1 MITKTDLMRLFVNQR
16 MKIASL
22 ILLFFCFTANG
33 MTAEEFL
40 KYCEDNNIKNCKVIQ
55 HAPGENVVNHND
67 FHSPC
72 EKGEKTCIDTS
83 KKDKIA
89 MYCKSGDADC

>member
-1 MITKTDLMRLFVNQR
+1 MRIV
-16 MKIASL
+16 SL

-33 MTAEEFL
+33 MTTKEFL
-40 KYCEDNNIKNCKVIQ
+40 DYCREHSLKCTVNDEH
-55 HAPGENVVNHND
+55 HAPGEVVND
-67 FHSPC
+67 IHSPC

-89 MYCKSGDADC
+89 MYCKSKDENC

>member
-16 MKIASL
+16 MKIVSL

-33 MTAEEFL
+33 MTTKEFL
-40 KYCEDNNIKNCKVIQ
+40 DYCREHSLKCTVNDEH
-55 HAPGENVVNHND
+55 HAPGEVVND

-72 EKGEKTCIDTS
+72 EKGEKTCIGYDN
-83 KKDKIA
+83 KDRPNEIV
-89 MYCKSGDADC
+89 CKSKDENC

>member
-1 MITKTDLMRLFVNQR
+1 MQIV
-16 MKIASL
+16 SL

-33 MTAEEFL
+33 MTTKEFL
-40 KYCEDNNIKNCKVIQ
+40 DYCKENNLKCTVNEDHSQ
-55 HAPGENVVNHND
+55 HQHVSGEVVND

-89 MYCKSGDADC
+89 MYCKSGDENC